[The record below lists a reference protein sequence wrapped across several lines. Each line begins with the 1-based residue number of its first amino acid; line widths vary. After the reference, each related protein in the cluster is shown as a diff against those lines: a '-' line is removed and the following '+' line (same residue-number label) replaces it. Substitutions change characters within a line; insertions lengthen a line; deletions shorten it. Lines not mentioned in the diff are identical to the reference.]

1 MQGVI
6 LYKIVGEC
14 IFARFTS
21 ISFTRVRIVP
31 TSPNIIRYDVLF
43 FSLKKEKVFFRKMSG
58 PCCVNP
64 GAKQSH
70 EAQGSE
76 EQIAGVNTYKSGE
89 GKSAIVILTDIFGYS
104 FINVRKIADSFAQA
118 TQTTVLIPDLF
129 NGDPMNP
136 DDPNLWD
143 KLPAWI
149 KKHPV
154 TDACAIAEKILS
166 TIKGHYQSIQVNNK
180 DLFISFFHFY
190 FRSWAFVMVVK

>member
-1 MQGVI
+1 M
-6 LYKIVGEC
+6 LYKIAGEG
-14 IFARFTS
+14 IFARSTS

-31 TSPNIIRYDVLF
+31 TSSNIIRYDVLF

-76 EQIAGVNTYKSGE
+76 EQIAGVNTYKSGQ

-118 TQTTVLIPDLF
+118 TQTTVFIPNYF
-129 NGDPMNP
+129 NGDPLNP
-136 DDPNLWD
+136 NDTDLFD
-143 KLPAWI
+143 QLPGWL
-149 KKHPV
+149 KKNPV
-154 TDACAIAEKILS
+154 ADACAIAEKLIS
-166 TIKGHYQSIQVNNK
+166 TIKGHYQSIQVNHK
-180 DLFISFFHFY
+180 DFFRAFFSLL
-190 FRSWAFVMVVK
+190 FRSLAFVMVVK